1 MFDDISVPILSGM
14 DLILFGDNHRL
25 FHSKVRYI
33 VRSLRFECVKTV
45 KLLSLLM
52 WINVSATV
60 TSLNLGLVLFIL
72 VFDFFLEIKLYVIV
86 VPCVFGI
93 LLVTIIA
100 AVTVIM
106 LRRRRL
112 SSPGN
117 GVPVQMSLLNE
128 DTQLSDSGPHSEA
141 SLPVYRP
148 TTRAIKSW
156 RTALSYS

>member
-1 MFDDISVPILSGM
+1 M
-14 DLILFGDNHRL
+14 
-25 FHSKVRYI
+25 
-33 VRSLRFECVKTV
+33 
-45 KLLSLLM
+45 
-52 WINVSATV
+52 
-60 TSLNLGLVLFIL
+60 
-72 VFDFFLEIKLYVIV
+72 IV

-93 LLVTIIA
+93 LVVTIIA

-148 TTRAIKSW
+148 TTRAIKS
-156 RTALSYS
+156 

>member
-1 MFDDISVPILSGM
+1 M
-14 DLILFGDNHRL
+14 
-25 FHSKVRYI
+25 
-33 VRSLRFECVKTV
+33 
-45 KLLSLLM
+45 
-52 WINVSATV
+52 
-60 TSLNLGLVLFIL
+60 
-72 VFDFFLEIKLYVIV
+72 
-86 VPCVFGI
+86 
-93 LLVTIIA
+93 TIIA

-148 TTRAIKSW
+148 TTRAIKS
-156 RTALSYS
+156 